1 MPGLFTSNY
10 VPVNT
15 SVNINSGYYS
25 IPTNSFTGAPLIK
38 FTYKD
43 FFGNF
48 LTENTF
54 FLVYQKKT
62 DICNTVEKIK
72 LPKSDYDVLRKILR
86 SKNNAL
92 LYKSSSDKSIRH
104 ICNIILQ
111 GYTIVRIKHE
121 AGWSYEY
128 SFPPSPLSSAL
139 LLEDKRQ

>member
-1 MPGLFTSNY
+1 MPGFITSNY
-10 VPVNT
+10 LPVFNI
-15 SVNINSGYYS
+15 SANINSRDYS
-25 IPTNSFTGAPLIK
+25 IPLTNNK
-38 FTYKD
+38 FYYKNL
-43 FFGNF
+43 FGNF

-62 DICNTVEKIK
+62 DICNTVEKIN
-72 LPKSDYDVLRKILR
+72 LSKSDYDVLRKILR

-92 LYKSSSDKSIRH
+92 LYKSFPDKSIRH

-111 GYTIVRIKHE
+111 GYKIIRIKHE